1 MADPCS
7 LSLSRGNLS
16 PLCSLRTGKSQTD
29 PAPNFG
35 VSFKCLKVDEM
46 NQSLDLHT
54 QVQIWTQILRDI

>member
-7 LSLSRGNLS
+7 LILAGGNLS
-16 PLCSLRTGKSQTD
+16 QLWSLRTGKSQTD
-29 PAPNFG
+29 PASNFG